1 MKADASTLEAFVLDA
16 GDTGHRLCLYHA
28 PPRPGT
34 ERAVLLH
41 VPAFAEEM
49 NKTRRMV
56 AMTSRALA
64 ADGVAVLTTDLYGCG
79 DSAGDFGDARW
90 DHWLDDLHRAH
101 AWLRRRSTAPLWLW
115 SCRAGALLADA
126 FAQRLDERVNH
137 LLWQPV
143 LQGKA
148 VVQQLLRLKA
158 AASWASGDG
167 KAQLQQARNDL
178 AAGRSIEV
186 AGYRLPSELA
196 AALEGARFC
205 PPPDGRGDPG
215 RIAWLEIGA
224 SQAPAELSPAAATAM
239 EPWRRAGWSVQAQ
252 AVVGP
257 SFWQTVEVEEA
268 PELMAATVN
277 ALRSSCSEAPA
288 VLRKEAATP

>member
-1 MKADASTLEAFVLDA
+1 MKAPASTLEAFVLDA

-28 PPRPGT
+28 PPRPVI

-56 AMTSRALA
+56 ALAARALA

-79 DSAGDFGDARW
+79 DSAGDFGDASW
-90 DHWLDDLHRAH
+90 DHWLDDLQRAH
-101 AWLRRRSTAPLWLW
+101 AWLRRRSAAPLWLW

-126 FAQRLDERVNH
+126 YAGRLDERVNH

-167 KAQLQQARNDL
+167 KAQIEQARSDL
-178 AAGRSIEV
+178 AAGRSIDV
-186 AGYRLPSELA
+186 AGYRLSGELA
-196 AALEGARFC
+196 AALEHARFG
-205 PPPDGRGDPG
+205 PPPEGRADPG
-215 RIAWLEIGA
+215 RIAWLEMAGR
-224 SQAPAELSPAAATAM
+224 QTPVELSPAAAKAV

-252 AVVGP
+252 GVAGP

-268 PELMAATVN
+268 PGLVAATVD
-277 ALRSSCSEAPA
+277 ALRSSSPEPTTVPCH
-288 VLRKEAATP
+288 EAATP